1 MAGRRAAY
9 RKRHQNKMSMI
20 LVMMVVVMILIVV
33 YVKSIELKAKN
44 AEYQAKITQLESE
57 IQQEEQ
63 RKEEL
68 IEQGKY
74 MQTKK
79 FVEEIAK
86 QKLGLVYENEIL
98 FQEE

>member
-1 MAGRRAAY
+1 MAGRRTAY
-9 RKRHQNKMSMI
+9 RKRHQNKLSMI
-20 LVMMVVVMILIVV
+20 LVMMVVVMILVVV

-44 AEYQAKITQLESE
+44 AEYQTRIAQLEEE
-57 IQQEEQ
+57 IEKEEQ
-63 RKEEL
+63 RTEEL

-79 FVEEIAK
+79 FVEEMAK